1 MTEAEQKFLFVKQ
14 KLMFK
19 ANAQDFLPPSKRY
32 CLHGAIAFVDVISA
46 RSVVELQTNNLKR
59 LEKQLEATKER
70 FKVGEVT
77 RTDVAQAEAR
87 VDRAKADKIKA
98 TGDLTSSNSTYD
110 RVFGSKLENYKRQ
123 KK

>member
-1 MTEAEQKFLFVKQ
+1 ML
-14 KLMFK
+14 L
-19 ANAQDFLPPSKRY
+19 D
-32 CLHGAIAFVDVISA
+32 GAIAFVDVISA
-46 RSVVELQTNNLKR
+46 RSVVDLQTNNLKR

-98 TGDLTSSNSTYD
+98 TGDLTSLTQRIIESWKASW
-110 RVFGSKLENYKRQ
+110 RIRSARRSEKICQVK
-123 KK
+123 